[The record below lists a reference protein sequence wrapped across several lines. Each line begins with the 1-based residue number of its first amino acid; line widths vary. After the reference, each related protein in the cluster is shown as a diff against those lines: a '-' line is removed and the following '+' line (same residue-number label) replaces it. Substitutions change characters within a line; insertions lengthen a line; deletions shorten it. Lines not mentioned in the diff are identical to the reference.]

1 MKLLAFL
8 LAAGA
13 LAMPFLELEP
23 RQAIASADR
32 LMKEKGKLYFGTC
45 SDRNL
50 LSNTQNSNVIKA
62 AFGQLT
68 PENSMKWDQINP
80 QQGNYNW
87 GPADQLVDYA
97 IANNMT
103 VRGHTLVWHSQLA
116 GWVNNVRDK
125 AQLTKVI
132 EDHVAAVVGRWKG
145 KIRAWVC
152 SYTTPL
158 PHPPSPS
165 LYNARVIVD
174 RGERKTAG
182 ED

>member
-1 MKLLAFL
+1 MKLPTLL

-80 QQGNYNW
+80 QQGSYNW
-87 GPADQLVDYA
+87 QPADFLVDYA
-97 IANNMT
+97 VENNMT
-103 VRGHTLVWHSQLA
+103 IRGHTLVWHSQLA
-116 GWVNNVRDK
+116 GWVNNVRDR

-132 EDHVAAVVGRWKG
+132 EDHVAAVVGRYKG
-145 KIRAWVC
+145 KIRAWV
-152 SYTTPL
+152 SSEAVT
-158 PHPPSPS
+158 
-165 LYNARVIVD
+165 LYPVLFTRI
-174 RGERKTAG
+174 R
-182 ED
+182 